1 MNIYCK
7 GRSGIV
13 FQLKN
18 TVLVLL
24 TNVLLY
30 VFLIFPG
37 RILTAFC
44 MRNNS
49 ALECAAVVHLGN
61 LVSDTQERHATDH
74 QLYKALRGYTCQK
87 EKM

>member
-1 MNIYCK
+1 M
-7 GRSGIV
+7 V

-24 TNVLLY
+24 TNALLY
-30 VFLIFPG
+30 DFLIFPG
-37 RILTAFC
+37 RILIAFC

-49 ALECAAVVHLGN
+49 VLECAAVVHLGN
-61 LVSDTQERHATDH
+61 LVFDTQERPATDH
-74 QLYKALRGYTCQK
+74 QLCKALRGHTCQK